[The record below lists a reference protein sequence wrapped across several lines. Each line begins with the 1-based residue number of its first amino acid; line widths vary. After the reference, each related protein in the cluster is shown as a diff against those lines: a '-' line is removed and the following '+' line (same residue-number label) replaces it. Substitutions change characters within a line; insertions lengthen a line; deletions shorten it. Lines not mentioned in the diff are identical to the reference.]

1 LCGALCVDSVLS
13 SFDEKCHATVSVEVL
28 VKIRFCLGGTG
39 MTNLRTFVG
48 IVLSAMI
55 LAACGGSGGALNPA
69 TNAAAARTMSHR
81 ASSSDYR
88 QVYVFKG
95 TPDGASPLAGLIA
108 VKGKLYGTTLNGS
121 KNYCSASCNN
131 GCYLGCGTVYSVN
144 DSGKEDVTY
153 NFRGN
158 LNSAEDGS
166 WPFAPLTNVKG
177 VMYGVASSNGANS
190 AGMIF
195 SVTPSGK
202 ETNLYNFKGG
212 TDAQGP
218 EGGLIYDGGNLYGT
232 TVYGGGTGCGGA
244 GCGTVFETSTAG
256 AERVIYSFKGGVDGE
271 RDYSNVV
278 ALHGKLYGTTLF
290 GGSGCGSTGCGTVY
304 ELSKNGKKK
313 ILHAFA
319 GTSDGAYPNGLIVVK
334 GVLYGTTEGGGP
346 KDSGVIFSI
355 TTKGTENTLYSFTDI
370 PDGNQPTSDLLYY
383 NGKLYGTTN
392 GGGTTGVGTVFEEA
406 LSGGSDSVLYS
417 FAGGTDGSGP
427 QASLLS
433 FHGGLYGTTYL
444 GGNTGC
450 GGSGCGTIFEVTP

>member
-1 LCGALCVDSVLS
+1 
-13 SFDEKCHATVSVEVL
+13 
-28 VKIRFCLGGTG
+28 
-39 MTNLRTFVG
+39 MTRLRTLVG
-48 IVLSAMI
+48 IVLSATI
-55 LAACGGSGGALNPA
+55 LTACGGSGGALNPA
-69 TNAAAARTMSHR
+69 TNTVAAQTASHR
-81 ASSSDYR
+81 ASSSGY
-88 QVYVFKG
+88 QQLYAFKG

-144 DSGKEDVTY
+144 ESGREDVVY

-166 WPFAPLTNVKG
+166 WPFGPVTNVKG
-177 VMYGVASSNGANS
+177 VMYGVTSSNGANS

-202 ETNLYNFKGG
+202 ETNLYSFKGS

-218 EGGLIYDGGNLYGT
+218 EGGLTYDGGELYGT
-232 TVYGGGTGCGGA
+232 TVYGGGSGCGGA
-244 GCGTVFETSTAG
+244 GCGTVYETTTAG
-256 AERVIYSFKGGVDGE
+256 AERVIYSFKGGTDGE

-304 ELSKNGKKK
+304 ELTKNGKKK
-313 ILHAFA
+313 TLHTFA
-319 GTSDGAYPNGLIVVK
+319 GTADGAYPNGLIAVK

-346 KDSGVIFSI
+346 KNSGVIFSI
-355 TTKGTENTLYSFTDI
+355 TTKGTENALYAFTDI
-370 PDGNQPTSDLLYY
+370 PDGNQPDADLLYY

-392 GGGTTGVGTVFEEA
+392 GGGTGGFGTVFEEPI
-406 LSGGSDSVLYS
+406 SGGSDTVLYS
-417 FAGGTDGSGP
+417 FAGGSDGSGP
-427 QASLLS
+427 QSPVVD
-433 FHGGLYGTTYL
+433 FQGELYGTTYL
-444 GGNTGC
+444 GGGTGC
-450 GGSGCGTIFEVTP
+450 SGSGCGTIFKVSP